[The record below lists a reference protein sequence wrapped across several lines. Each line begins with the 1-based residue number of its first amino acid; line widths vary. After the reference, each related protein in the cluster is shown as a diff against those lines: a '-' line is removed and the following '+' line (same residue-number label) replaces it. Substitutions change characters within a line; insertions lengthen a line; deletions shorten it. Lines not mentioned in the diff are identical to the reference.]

1 MDGKDGVSP
10 RAIFVQLMLS
20 NSFIILPLKQN
31 LLSIFFVISLPPG
44 QPLDEDVSFVVLLDI
59 EGVSVVLIQQ
69 IDQLLVVEFQVGNR
83 YFYLMLIS

>member
-1 MDGKDGVSP
+1 MNGEDGVSP
-10 RAIFVQLMLS
+10 RAVLVQLVLS
-20 NSFIILPLKQN
+20 NGFIILPLKQN
-31 LLSIFFVISLPPG
+31 LLSIFLIISLPPG
-44 QPLDEDVSFVVLLDI
+44 QPLDEDVSFVILLDV